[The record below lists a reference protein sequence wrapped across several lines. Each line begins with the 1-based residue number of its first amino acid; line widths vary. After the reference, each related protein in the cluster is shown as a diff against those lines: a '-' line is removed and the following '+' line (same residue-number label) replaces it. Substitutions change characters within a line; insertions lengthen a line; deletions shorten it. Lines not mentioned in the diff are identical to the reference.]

1 MGGEE
6 AGGGELG
13 HFSAL
18 QDGVASVLVVHDSVV
33 SKTFFFPLIFPFS
46 LEER

>member
-1 MGGEE
+1 MGGEK

-33 SKTFFFPLIFPFS
+33 SKTFFSLIFPFS